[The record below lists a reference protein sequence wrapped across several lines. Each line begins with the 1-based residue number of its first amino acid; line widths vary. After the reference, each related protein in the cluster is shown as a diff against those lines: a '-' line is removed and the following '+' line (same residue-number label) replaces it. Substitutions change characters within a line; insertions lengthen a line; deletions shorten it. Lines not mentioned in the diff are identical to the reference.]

1 MAVPSRFLAL
11 GAGRRGL
18 LGALIGAVTGAV
30 LMMTL
35 VGCGSTSTSGTNLNL
50 VNNGKLT
57 IASDTTYAPAEY
69 ADPNNPSQYIGYDMD
84 IARELAKRLGLQPVI
99 VKATFSAIIGD
110 LAGPPLGQQ
119 RYDMSISSFTINSDR
134 QKQVDMIPY
143 FTAGESLLIKTGSN
157 HGLTTD
163 FTSLCGKTIAVQNGT
178 VEKQEI
184 DDANG
189 VADSSPIRGPV
200 CAKNQIKELHFDD
213 QTVVVQQV
221 INGNAD
227 ASYQDSPV
235 TGYYAN
241 LNKGQVVVGP
251 VQVAPAPEGIVVR
264 KDNPAFET
272 AIKNALAAMRSDGT
286 YLKILTKWGQ
296 QDGAYPPLSG
306 DVPRAA

>member
-1 MAVPSRFLAL
+1 MASHLLAPT
-11 GAGRRGL
+11 ARRRGL
-18 LGALIGAVTGAV
+18 SGAFMAAAVGAV
-30 LMMTL
+30 LTL
-35 VGCGSTSTSGTNLNL
+35 LLAGCGTTSTGSTSTNLNL
-50 VNNGKLT
+50 VTNGTLT

-69 ADPNNPSQYIGYDMD
+69 ADPNNPNNYIGYDMD
-84 IARELAKRLGLQPVI
+84 IARELAKRLGLKAVI

-134 QKQVDMIPY
+134 EKQVDMIPY
-143 FTAGESLLIKTGSN
+143 FTAGESLLIKTGSS
-157 HGLTTD
+157 HGLTAD

-189 VADSSPIRGPV
+189 VADSSPARGPV
-200 CAKNQIKELHFDD
+200 CKNNPIKELHFDD
-213 QTVVVQQV
+213 QTVVVEQV

-241 LNKGQVVVGP
+241 LNKGQVTVGP
-251 VQVAPAPEGIVVR
+251 VQVAPAPEGLVMR
-264 KDNPAFET
+264 KDNPALET
-272 AIKNALAAMRSDGT
+272 AIKNALAAMRADGT

-296 QDGAYPPLSG
+296 QDGAYPAL
-306 DVPRAA
+306 

>member
-1 MAVPSRFLAL
+1 
-11 GAGRRGL
+11 
-18 LGALIGAVTGAV
+18 
-30 LMMTL
+30 
-35 VGCGSTSTSGTNLNL
+35 
-50 VNNGKLT
+50 
-57 IASDTTYAPAEY
+57 
-69 ADPNNPSQYIGYDMD
+69 MD
-84 IARELAKRLGLQPVI
+84 IARELAKRLGLKAVI
-99 VKATFSAIIGD
+99 IKATFSAIIGD

-143 FTAGESLLIKTGSN
+143 FTAGESLLLKTGSN
-157 HGLTTD
+157 TGITTD
-163 FTSLCGKTIAVQNGT
+163 FTTLCGKTVAVQNGT
-178 VEKQEI
+178 VEKEEI

-189 VADSSPIRGPV
+189 VADPTPIRGPV
-200 CAKNQIKELHFDD
+200 CAKNPIKELHFDD

-241 LNKGQVVVGP
+241 LNKGQVIVGP

-264 KDNPAFET
+264 KDNPALET
-272 AIKNALAAMRSDGT
+272 AIKNALNAMRSDGT
-286 YLKILTKWGQ
+286 YLKILTTWGQ

>member
-1 MAVPSRFLAL
+1 M
-11 GAGRRGL
+11 GA
-18 LGALIGAVTGAV
+18 ITGAV
-30 LMMTL
+30 VLMTL
-35 VGCGSTSTSGTNLNL
+35 AGCGGGGGTSSGANLNL
-50 VNNGKLT
+50 VTNGTLT

-69 ADPNNPSQYIGYDMD
+69 ADPNNPTQYIGYDMD
-84 IARELAKRLGLQPVI
+84 IAREIAKRLGLKAVI

-110 LAGPPLGQQ
+110 IAGPPLGQQ

-143 FTAGESLLIKTGSN
+143 FTAGESLLLKTGSN
-157 HGLTTD
+157 TGITTD
-163 FTSLCGKTIAVQNGT
+163 FTTLCGKTIAVQNGT

-189 VADSSPIRGPV
+189 VADSSPIRQAV
-200 CAKNQIKELHFDD
+200 CKNKPIKELHFDD

-264 KDNPAFET
+264 KDNAPLET

-286 YLKILTKWGQ
+286 YKQILQKWGQ
-296 QDGAYPPLSG
+296 LDGAYPPLS
-306 DVPRAA
+306 